1 LSFFD
6 EDDDPPRTSRT
17 RVRSA
22 PPPRRGRV
30 ATAGGPSDPQT
41 VLVRRMIAGL
51 AGVVILLLL
60 FFLVRACNNT
70 RQENA
75 LRDYNR
81 QVSGLATASE
91 QTGDQFFKQMDAAA
105 QTSPAEL
112 YQSILGYKGEADN
125 TLKQAQELSVPGDMT
140 SAQQSL
146 LILLELRRDG
156 LASIAEQIRT
166 ALGDEG
172 DAADKAIEGIA
183 GNMRAFDASDVLY
196 DRRVIPFIK
205 AGFADAGVGGQT
217 IAASKFLK
225 EISWV
230 SPPYVAS
237 RLDQQLS
244 SDAGS
249 DNGSGDSGRD
259 PDEPTGPGLH
269 GTGLDATSYGN
280 VTLQPGTSN
289 RLTYV
294 EGQPFTVAFT
304 NQGENDEFNVKVTL
318 RIRPQSGNPITLNKT
333 VPQVAQGE
341 KATVELPLKRQP
353 PFGAAVTIE
362 TEVAKVPGEKTSDNN
377 KSSYPTLFAEG

>member
-1 LSFFD
+1 M
-6 EDDDPPRTSRT
+6 
-17 RVRSA
+17 
-22 PPPRRGRV
+22 V
-30 ATAGGPSDPQT
+30 AG
-41 VLVRRMIAGL
+41 IAG
-51 AGVVILLLL
+51 AVILLIL

-70 RQENA
+70 RTENA

-81 QVSGLATASE
+81 QVSGLATASS
-91 QTGDQFFKQMDAAA
+91 QTGDQFFKQLDGAA
-105 QTSPAEL
+105 QTSQAEL
-112 YQSILGYKGEADN
+112 YQAILGYKGEADN
-125 TLKQAQELSVPGDMT
+125 TLKQAQELNVPGDMT
-140 SAQQSL
+140 AAQQSL
-146 LILLELRRDG
+146 LISLELRRDG
-156 LASIAEQIRT
+156 LASVAEEIRK
-166 ALGDEG
+166 ALSDDG
-172 DAADKAIEGIA
+172 DAASQAITSIA
-183 GNMRAFDASDVLY
+183 GDMRAFDASDVLY
-196 DRRVIPFIK
+196 DSRVIPFIK
-205 AGFADAGVGGQT
+205 SAFSDAGVGGQT
-217 IAASKFLK
+217 IAKSQFLK

-230 SPPYVAS
+230 SPGYVAS

-244 SDAGS
+244 TDAGE
-249 DNGSGDSGRD
+249 NGAADGERD
-259 PDEPTGPGLH
+259 PNEPTGPGLH

-333 VPQVAQGE
+333 VPTVAQGE
-341 KATVELPLKRQP
+341 KATVELPLNRQP

>member
-1 LSFFD
+1 M
-6 EDDDPPRTSRT
+6 
-17 RVRSA
+17 V
-22 PPPRRGRV
+22 
-30 ATAGGPSDPQT
+30 
-41 VLVRRMIAGL
+41 AGL
-51 AGVVILLLL
+51 VGVVILLLL

-91 QTGDQFFKQMDAAA
+91 QTGDQFFKQIDAAA

-125 TLKQAQELSVPGDMT
+125 TLKQAQELSVPGDMAN
-140 SAQQSL
+140 AQQSL

-156 LASIAEQIRT
+156 LASIAEQIRN

-172 DAADKAIEGIA
+172 DSADAAIEGIA

-205 AGFADAGVGGQT
+205 AGFSDAGIGGQT
-217 IAASKFLK
+217 IAASRFLK

-237 RLDQQLS
+237 RLGQQLS

-249 DNGSGDSGRD
+249 GNGSDDGARD
-259 PDEPTGPGLH
+259 PNEPTGPGLH
-269 GTGLDATSYGN
+269 GTGLDATSYGS

-318 RIRPQSGNPITLNKT
+318 RIRPQSGNAITLNKT
-333 VPQVAQGE
+333 VPQIAQGE
-341 KATVELPLKRQP
+341 KATVELPLNRQP

-362 TEVAKVPGEKTSDNN
+362 VEVAKVPGEKTSDNN

>member
-1 LSFFD
+1 MSFFD
-6 EDDDPPRTSRT
+6 EDDDPPRTTSRT

-30 ATAGGPSDPQT
+30 TTAGGPSDPQT
-41 VLVRRMIAGL
+41 VLVRRMVAGIV
-51 AGVVILLLL
+51 GVVILLLL
-60 FFLVRACNNT
+60 FFVVRACNNT
-70 RQENA
+70 RQRRTRCA
-75 LRDYNR
+75 TTTAR
-81 QVSGLATASE
+81 SPGSATASQ

-125 TLKQAQELSVPGDMT
+125 TLKQAQELSVPGDMAA
-140 SAQQSL
+140 AQQSL

-172 DAADKAIEGIA
+172 EAADQAIEAIA
-183 GNMRAFDASDVLY
+183 GDMRAFDASDVLY
-196 DRRVIPFIK
+196 DPRVIPFIK
-205 AGFADAGVGGQT
+205 SASRDAGDRRADDRDVAVPEGDLLGL
-217 IAASKFLK
+217 AA
-225 EISWV
+225 
-230 SPPYVAS
+230 YVAS

-244 SDAGS
+244 TDAG
-249 DNGSGDSGRD
+249 GDGDGGERD
-259 PDEPTGPGLH
+259 PNEPTGPGLH

-318 RIRPQSGNPITLNKT
+318 RIRPQSGNADH
-333 VPQVAQGE
+333 AQQDRPDRSPR
-341 KATVELPLKRQP
+341 VRRP
-353 PFGAAVTIE
+353 P
-362 TEVAKVPGEKTSDNN
+362 
-377 KSSYPTLFAEG
+377 SSSRSTASRRSARR

>member
-6 EDDDPPRTSRT
+6 EDDDRPRTTSRT
-17 RVRSA
+17 RARPA

-30 ATAGGPSDPQT
+30 ATAGGSDPQT
-41 VLVRRMIAGL
+41 VLVRRLVAGIM
-51 AGVVILLLL
+51 GVVILLLL
-60 FFLVRACNNT
+60 FLLVRACNNT
-70 RQENA
+70 RHENA

-81 QVSGLATASE
+81 QVSGLATASR
-91 QTGDQFFKQMDAAA
+91 QTGDQFFKQVDAAA
-105 QTSPAEL
+105 STSPAEL
-112 YQSILGYKGEADN
+112 YQSILSYKGEADN
-125 TLKQAQELSVPGDMT
+125 TLKQAQELSVPDDMA

-156 LASIAEQIRT
+156 LASIAEKVRT

-172 DAADKAIEGIA
+172 DAAERAIRGIA
-183 GNMRAFDASDVLY
+183 GDMRAFDASDVLY
-196 DRRVIPFIK
+196 QQRVIPFIK
-205 AGFADAGVGGQT
+205 AGFENAGIGGQ
-217 IAASKFLK
+217 IASSQFLK

-244 SDAGS
+244 SDAGGG
-249 DNGSGDSGRD
+249 DGSTDGRD

-280 VTLQPGTSN
+280 VTLQPGASN

-318 RIRPQSGNPITLNKT
+318 KISGGGGGAITLNKT
-333 VPQVAQGE
+333 IPQIAQGE
-341 KATVELPLKRQP
+341 KATVELPLNRQP
-353 PFGAAVTIE
+353 PFGAAVTIDVN
-362 TEVAKVPGEKTSDNN
+362 VAKVPGEKTTDNN